1 MKSTNP
7 RILTGVVTSNKADK
21 TITVKI
27 ERKVKHPLYG
37 KVVKRAS
44 KVHAHDENNS
54 ASIGDIVSVKE
65 CRPISKTKTWVL
77 VSDEIPQTVE
87 DDRLID
93 VSVAAA
99 VQLGFYEKGLAK
111 VHVEVLD
118 IEAGTV
124 SYTIEVG
131 RFADNQSALAL
142 LVELRNKIDFESEKI
157 RVKPISGSSYGIEI
171 GPIYRKRNLEKIES
185 LMKVMDV
192 PSVRVFLKD

>member
-65 CRPISKTKTWVL
+65 CKPISKTKTWVL
-77 VSDEIPQTVE
+77 VSDEKPQTVE
-87 DDRLID
+87 D
-93 VSVAAA
+93 
-99 VQLGFYEKGLAK
+99 K
-111 VHVEVLD
+111 
-118 IEAGTV
+118 
-124 SYTIEVG
+124 
-131 RFADNQSALAL
+131 
-142 LVELRNKIDFESEKI
+142 
-157 RVKPISGSSYGIEI
+157 
-171 GPIYRKRNLEKIES
+171 
-185 LMKVMDV
+185 
-192 PSVRVFLKD
+192 

>member
-54 ASIGDIVSVKE
+54 ASIGDVVSVKE

-77 VSDEIPQTVE
+77 VSDDIPQIAE
-87 DDRLID
+87 D
-93 VSVAAA
+93 
-99 VQLGFYEKGLAK
+99 K
-111 VHVEVLD
+111 
-118 IEAGTV
+118 
-124 SYTIEVG
+124 
-131 RFADNQSALAL
+131 
-142 LVELRNKIDFESEKI
+142 
-157 RVKPISGSSYGIEI
+157 
-171 GPIYRKRNLEKIES
+171 
-185 LMKVMDV
+185 
-192 PSVRVFLKD
+192 

>member
-27 ERKVKHPLYG
+27 ERKVKHPLYV

-77 VSDEIPQTVE
+77 VSDEMPQTVE
-87 DDRLID
+87 D
-93 VSVAAA
+93 
-99 VQLGFYEKGLAK
+99 K
-111 VHVEVLD
+111 
-118 IEAGTV
+118 
-124 SYTIEVG
+124 
-131 RFADNQSALAL
+131 
-142 LVELRNKIDFESEKI
+142 
-157 RVKPISGSSYGIEI
+157 
-171 GPIYRKRNLEKIES
+171 
-185 LMKVMDV
+185 
-192 PSVRVFLKD
+192 

>member
-77 VSDEIPQTVE
+77 VSDEMPQTVE
-87 DDRLID
+87 
-93 VSVAAA
+93 
-99 VQLGFYEKGLAK
+99 
-111 VHVEVLD
+111 
-118 IEAGTV
+118 
-124 SYTIEVG
+124 
-131 RFADNQSALAL
+131 
-142 LVELRNKIDFESEKI
+142 NK
-157 RVKPISGSSYGIEI
+157 
-171 GPIYRKRNLEKIES
+171 
-185 LMKVMDV
+185 
-192 PSVRVFLKD
+192 